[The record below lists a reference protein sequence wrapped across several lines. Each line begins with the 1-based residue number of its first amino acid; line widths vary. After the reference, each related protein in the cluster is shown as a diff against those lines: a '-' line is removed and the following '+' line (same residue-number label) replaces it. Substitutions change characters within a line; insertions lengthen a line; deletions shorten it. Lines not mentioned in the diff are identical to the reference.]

1 MKKLLANPVLFV
13 MAYLVFM
20 IATYLLPYGGSNSVL
35 IQSGVRGTNYPGQSH
50 FHTLFWMHFGSLAT
64 LVVLTWIRG
73 SFVGKNWIV
82 IFPILAGVFDLV
94 PGLSLIPFIPTFM
107 HLCALIMGARGG
119 SQEALISQLNEPTK
133 FSVNLPPTSHQGQQ
147 GSSPVNFGEK
157 PVPSIAAFCTECG
170 STVTPNSKFCGE
182 CGKVL

>member
-1 MKKLLANPVLFV
+1 VKKLLANPIFFV

-35 IQSGVRGTNYPGQSH
+35 IQGGVSGTNYPGQSH
-50 FHTLFWMHFGSLAT
+50 FHTLFWMHFGSLAA
-64 LVVLTWIRG
+64 LVGLTWIRG

-82 IFPILAGVFDLV
+82 IFPIVAGVFDLA

-119 SQEALISQLNEPTK
+119 SQEAPISRPIESAK
-133 FSVNLPPTSHQGQQ
+133 FSVDLPSSSQQ
-147 GSSPVNFGEK
+147 VSQASSASNFDEK
-157 PVPSIAAFCTECG
+157 PVLSIAAFCPECG
-170 STVTPNSKFCGE
+170 SAVTPDSRFCGE
-182 CGKVL
+182 CGKAL